1 VTVAGVLL
9 LALFI
14 GGRYQRLAVEVPQGW
29 TDVPEND
36 RRARAQRAIAAAE
49 RQPVDWDE
57 LAQHRNAIDAHY
69 RAKTRGYGEA
79 LADGRM
85 NLGEYHRNMVDALR
99 EGHTTQRRLGQGPLS
114 YDAEQGLV
122 DTLREQMGYLDEF
135 VGQIGRGELSAAQ
148 IVDRSGRYGA
158 NTGLSYNAAIADAM
172 AELADTEQR
181 FLGGCNPHCAECLGY
196 AAQGRVTIGT
206 LPPPKSKCR
215 CSSNCCC
222 THIFYDLLGEK
233 LGWIA

>member
-49 RQPVDWDE
+49 RQPVDWDD
-57 LAQHRNAIDAHY
+57 LAQHRNAIDTHY
-69 RAKTRGYGEA
+69 RAKARGYGEA

-85 NLGEYHRNMVDALR
+85 GLGKYHRNMVDALR

-114 YDAEQGLV
+114 YDAEQRLT
-122 DTLREQMGYLDEF
+122 DTLNEQMGYLDEF

-158 NTGLSYNAAIADAM
+158 NGGLSYNAAIADAM

-181 FLGGCNPHCAECLGY
+181 FLGSCNPHCAECLDY
-196 AAQGRVTIGT
+196 AARGRVSVGT

-222 THIFYDLLGEK
+222 RQEFYDLSDRLV
-233 LGWIA
+233 GWIG

>member
-1 VTVAGVLL
+1 MTVAGVLP

-29 TDVPEND
+29 LNVPEND

-49 RQPVDWDE
+49 RHPVDWDE

-69 RAKTRGYGEA
+69 RAKTRSYGEA
-79 LADGRM
+79 LAGGRM
-85 NLGEYHRNMVDALR
+85 GLGVYHRNMVDALR
-99 EGHTTQRRLGQGPLS
+99 EGLTTQRRLGQGPLS
-114 YDAEQGLV
+114 YDAEQRLI
-122 DTLREQMGYLDEF
+122 DTLNEQMGYLDEF

-148 IVDRSGRYGA
+148 IVDRSGRYGG

-181 FLGGCNPHCAECLGY
+181 FLGQCTPHCKPCIEY
-196 AAQGRVTIGT
+196 DAQGRVPIGT
-206 LPPPKSKCR
+206 LPPPRVRCDCR
-215 CSSNCCC
+215 ERCCC
-222 THIFYDLLGEK
+222 TLNFYDLSDRLV
-233 LGWIA
+233 GWIG